1 MIDTAATVNIPQDV
15 IEAAFKVR
23 RYFEAQ
29 GWQKMT
35 LAGVGVVTLAT
46 LQRDLWDSYSPMYTM
61 LSEELDK
68 AQAEHEDAE
77 RWRYIRDQV
86 SLRHGSEFVWYTRHY
101 DKTLTQVVDE
111 SRREK
116 R

>member
-77 RWRYIRDQV
+77 RWRCLMRAGGEKANYEFHWYLGNDETLQQSV
-86 SLRHGSEFVWYTRHY
+86 DHLR
-101 DKTLTQVVDE
+101 Q
-111 SRREK
+111 EK